1 MNQHFIIIGAVLLIL
16 AFLIGVKKQV
26 WLLSGFNQ
34 QRVNDK
40 DKLSKIVGI
49 YNLVMGLLLIG
60 GGFINHPDAQTLL
73 PILLVGYVILLGYV
87 NIKMVK

>member
-1 MNQHFIIIGAVLLIL
+1 MNQHFIIIGSILLIL
-16 AFLIGVKKQV
+16 AFLIGVKKQT

-34 QRVNDK
+34 QRVSDK
-40 DKLSKIVGI
+40 DKLSKILGI
-49 YNLVMGLLLIG
+49 YNLVMGLLLIA
-60 GGFINHPDAQTLL
+60 GGFINHPDAQVLF

>member
-1 MNQHFIIIGAVLLIL
+1 MNQHFMIIGAALLIL
-16 AFLIGVKKQV
+16 AFLIGVKKQT

-34 QRVNDK
+34 QRVSDK
-40 DKLSKIVGI
+40 DKLAKLVGV
-49 YNLVMGLLLIG
+49 YNMVMGLLLIG
-60 GGFINHPDAQTLL
+60 GGFINHPDAQILF

>member
-1 MNQHFIIIGAVLLIL
+1 MNQHFIVIGLILLIL
-16 AFLIGVKKQV
+16 GYLIGVKKQT

-34 QRVNDK
+34 QRVSDK
-40 DKLSKIVGI
+40 DKLAKLVGV
-49 YNLVMGLLLIG
+49 YNIVMGLLLIG
-60 GGFINHPDAQTLL
+60 GGFINHPDAQILF

>member
-1 MNQHFIIIGAVLLIL
+1 MNQHFIVIGLILLIL
-16 AFLIGVKKQV
+16 GYLIGVKKQT

-34 QRVNDK
+34 QRVSDK
-40 DKLSKIVGI
+40 DKLAKLVGV
-49 YNLVMGLLLIG
+49 YNTVMGLLLIG
-60 GGFINHPDAQTLL
+60 GGFINHPDAQILF